1 MRSPRNFPVES
12 SVRGQRKR
20 HDSLRSRL
28 SASRGRFGRSPP
40 GDAQRAGRS
49 GALIHPIKLW
59 RTTVRGRILGIM
71 DERAAEQPN
80 PTQHRD
86 PAQRREPAQPRDPG
100 SGHLQSDDY
109 RSASGCRLA
118 AQGAIVPNRPCRSRK
133 STVPAVQRGS
143 MLRPI
148 AEATW
153 LRGAM
158 WLRGGIG
165 KSGDVPVSRPP
176 PVVGAPGRNSRVPTG
191 IAGRAPPGSA
201 RRGFTRVGPHP
212 ARSRVRAGPA
222 DAA

>member
-1 MRSPRNFPVES
+1 MTHCG
-12 SVRGQRKR
+12 RGFRR
-20 HDSLRSRL
+20 AGADSGEARR
-28 SASRGRFGRSPP
+28 
-40 GDAQRAGRS
+40 GDAGHAQRS
-49 GALIHPIKLW
+49 EALIHPIKLW

-80 PTQHRD
+80 PAQHRE
-86 PAQRREPAQPRDPG
+86 PAQRREPTQRREPAQRRDPG